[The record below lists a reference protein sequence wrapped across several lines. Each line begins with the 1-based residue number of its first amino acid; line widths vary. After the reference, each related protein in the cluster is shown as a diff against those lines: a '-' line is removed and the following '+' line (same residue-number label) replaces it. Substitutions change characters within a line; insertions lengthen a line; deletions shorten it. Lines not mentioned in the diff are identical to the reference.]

1 MGEFG
6 ISGLIKAGELEA
18 LDQCD
23 VKLIKIKNTYVDV
36 AKELAKGIK
45 MEIETPKE
53 LDKLFALYS
62 AQVATAEKTNTE
74 FNVTLD
80 KQKKVLQEVA
90 DNLQKQASA
99 SDLSAKDMK
108 QLADVNAKNAAALEK
123 VAKAELAA
131 TKAQNSG
138 NSTRRSANIS
148 EEERLRIIKD
158 AITLTNREVHSIIE
172 AETANKQLS
181 QAVKLLRDT
190 DADYITI
197 LARLNSTIGKN
208 TDYVKTNSDSY
219 TKQKMTVGDYKAQV
233 KAAIAELDNGNR
245 SLKNYTNLAKG
256 YGGVLK
262 SHVAGGFNEVRVS
275 VSSMI
280 KGMIGAQAIIGGIQK
295 LIGLFKSGIQ
305 SIIDFEAANSK
316 LGAILGTTSKNIK
329 DLTTDAQRLGATTK
343 YTASQATALQVEL
356 AKLGFSK
363 TEILQS
369 TEYVLKFAQATGAE
383 LPEAAALAG
392 ASLRMF
398 NADTSETER
407 YVSAMAVA
415 TTKSALSF
423 SYLQTAMPIVGPVA
437 KSFNFTI
444 EDTLALLGKLAD
456 AGFDASMAATATR
469 NIFLNLAD
477 SGGKLATALGAPVKT
492 LPDLVAGLRKLKDQ
506 GIDLNTTLD
515 LTDKRSVAA
524 MANFIEMSDKIVPLR
539 EQITGVSKDLGDMAE
554 EMGNNV
560 QGAIYTLSSAW
571 ESLMLSFSGGTGAA
585 KDFINWVAAKIREI
599 ADLLKDPEQRSEDDV
614 NQLQL
619 AAQKEVQ
626 TKMETQELEF
636 QVRIEQLRKKYRQKY
651 LSEGLKEEEANAK
664 ATEKAQIEAA
674 KEALVE
680 LSLIKGRQ
688 KEIYEEDL
696 KNLDK
701 AKGVYTQ
708 TLKDW
713 EEKWSFL
720 GINFKNALA
729 KMFNFE
735 TDEIKDVNKA
745 FVDFANIK
753 MDVTKAESYNEALD
767 KMIEKMKQIIEP
779 VKVNT
784 NTTKELTEKEKRELE
799 KAAAEKLKI
808 QETYQASVLALM
820 NEGLDKELKK
830 IGLDYSKKI
839 AAVKGYSKE
848 EIATRENLAKE
859 MQNAIQRFS
868 IQYNANREKQDIAN
882 SLEVVQKGSKEELA
896 LKLRQLDLQRE
907 AEIDAAEK
915 TGEDV
920 FAIDQKYSNK
930 KQLILEE
937 NAAYQIQFIAENA
950 AAEQIIRDQTYQA
963 DMLSLKKQLA
973 EKKITQREYA
983 EQEYQLT
990 LDYVRKSN
998 EAAIDALELEFKT
1011 DNLSSDDRA
1020 KIAEELQKLKAE
1032 LAQKEA
1038 EAEIAAIEKVT
1049 KADEKSHKDRMRSL
1063 QDWLQTAQQAI
1074 GSIGDL
1080 IATVYD
1086 GQITKIEDEQ
1096 DANND
1101 AYDQD
1106 IERIEKK
1113 VEYGLLTEE
1122 EAEVKKRAAKEKT
1135 EAKNRE
1141 LEKKKQELARKQ
1153 AIWDKATSIAQAGI
1167 ATALA
1172 ITKSLPNFVL
1182 AAIVGAMGAI
1192 QVATIAAT
1200 PIPSYAE
1207 GTKDGTHPG
1216 GKALVGDAGKREVV
1230 MYKGMVWITPDT
1242 PMLVDLPKGAQV
1254 FPDVDDFGSLDWQN
1268 NSFAP
1273 MFSFL
1278 RNSEKGGAGTTVY
1291 NDYSGLERRMDMTNN
1306 LLVQSIKQRRREAY
1320 KREFDLYILR
1330 NS

>member
-6 ISGLIKAGELEA
+6 ISGLIKDGELEK
-18 LDQCD
+18 LEQCD
-23 VKLIKIKNTYVDV
+23 AKLIKIKNTYVDV
-36 AKELAKGIK
+36 AKELAKGMK

-62 AQVATAEKTNTE
+62 AQVSTAEKANTE

-99 SDLSAKDMK
+99 SDLSTKDMK
-108 QLADVNAKNAAALEK
+108 QLADANAKNAAALEK

-131 TKAQNSG
+131 AKAQNSG
-138 NSTRRSANIS
+138 NTTRRNTNIS
-148 EEERLRIIKD
+148 EEERNRIIKD
-158 AITLTNREVHSIIE
+158 AITLTNREVHSIAE
-172 AETANKQLS
+172 AETANKQLR

-197 LARLNSTIGKN
+197 LARLNSTIDTNSNYSKKNSDAQTRQKLTVGAYREEVKLAILEINKGNNALQSFGTIASSTGKMLKN
-208 TDYVKTNSDSY
+208 QFSPELSKIGGNVKTLIS
-219 TKQKMTVGDYKAQV
+219 
-233 KAAIAELDNGNR
+233 
-245 SLKNYTNLAKG
+245 G
-256 YGGVLK
+256 YV
-262 SHVAGGFNEVRVS
+262 
-275 VSSMI
+275 
-280 KGMIGAQAIIGGIQK
+280 GAQAVINGIVASFTK
-295 LIGLFKSGIQ
+295 LRQGVGDVVNFEF
-305 SIIDFEAANSK
+305 SISRLA
-316 LGAILGTTSKNIK
+316 AILGTTSDKIN
-329 DLTTDAQRLGATTK
+329 DLTLDAKRLGAATK
-343 YTASQATALQVEL
+343 YTASEAAELQIEL
-356 AKLGFSK
+356 AKLGFTRK
-363 TEILQS
+363 EILES
-369 TEYVLKFAQATGAE
+369 TEAILRFAQATGAG
-383 LPEAAALAG
+383 LSEAAALSG

-398 NADTSETER
+398 NANTRETER
-407 YVSAMAVA
+407 YVSAMAIA

-423 SYLQTAMPIVGPVA
+423 NYLATALPIVGPVA

-456 AGFDASMAATATR
+456 AGFDASMSATATR
-469 NIFLNLAD
+469 NILLNLAD
-477 SGGKLATALGAPVKT
+477 GSGKLAQALGKPVKT
-492 LPDLVAGLRKLKDQ
+492 LPDLVEGLKTLRDR
-506 GIDLNTTLD
+506 GVDLNTTLE
-515 LTDKRSVAA
+515 LTDKRSVSAFNA
-524 MANFIEMSDKIVPLR
+524 FLTSADKLVPLR
-539 EQITGVSKDLGDMAE
+539 DQITGVDKELAEMADT
-554 EMGNNV
+554 MANNV
-560 QGAIYTLSSAW
+560 KGELANMSSAW
-571 ESLMLSFSGGTGAA
+571 ESFMITLLNNTGAIA
-585 KDFINWVAAKIREI
+585 GFLSEFTGLIRSMREAIATEDELAAERLANAQRNGQQAAKQDKEWVQSKLDSIETVALHYRKGGVEGTE
-599 ADLLKDPEQRSEDDV
+599 AFEKARAEQLKILERSLGQEEAR
-614 NQLQL
+614 LQL
-619 AAQKEVQ
+619 YTKRNQKHWEEYNNRSFLKQGLGLQKSTKEMKKDINESFNLIEEQ
-626 TKMETQELEF
+626 TVFISSIKEKMEQ
-636 QVRIEQLRKKYRQKY
+636 
-651 LSEGLKEEEANAK
+651 
-664 ATEKAQIEAA
+664 
-674 KEALVE
+674 
-680 LSLIKGRQ
+680 IKGLTNDYQ
-688 KEIYEEDL
+688 
-696 KNLDK
+696 
-701 AKGVYTQ
+701 
-708 TLKDW
+708 
-713 EEKWSFL
+713 
-720 GINFKNALA
+720 
-729 KMFNFE
+729 
-735 TDEIKDVNKA
+735 
-745 FVDFANIK
+745 VDNNSNSS
-753 MDVTKAESYNEALD
+753 TKQLSD
-767 KMIEKMKQIIEP
+767 
-779 VKVNT
+779 
-784 NTTKELTEKEKRELE
+784 KEKQELE

-808 QETYQASVLALM
+808 QETYQDSVLALM

-920 FAIDQKYSNK
+920 FRIDEKYTQK
-930 KQLILEE
+930 KQQIFEE
-937 NAAYQIQFIAENA
+937 NAAYQIKLIAENA
-950 AAEQIIRDQTYQA
+950 AAEQILRDQQYQT
-963 DMLSLKKQLA
+963 DMLALKKQLA
-973 EKKITQREYA
+973 EKRITQKEFA
-983 EQEYQLT
+983 EQEYLLT
-990 LDYVRKSN
+990 LDYVRKTN
-998 EAAIDALELEFKT
+998 EAAIDALELELKT

-1074 GSIGDL
+1074 GNIGDL

-1096 DANND
+1096 DAND
-1101 AYDQD
+1101 EAYDRD
-1106 IERIEKK
+1106 IDRIEKQ
-1113 VEYGLLTEE
+1113 VEYGVLSEE
-1122 EAEVKKRAAKEKT
+1122 EAEIRKRAAKEKT
-1135 EAKNRE
+1135 EAKNQE
-1141 LEKKKQELARKQ
+1141 LEKKKQDLARKQ

-1230 MYKGMVWITPDT
+1230 MYKGMAWVTPDT

-1268 NSFAP
+1268 NGFAP

-1278 RNSEKGGAGTTVY
+1278 RNSEKGGAATAVY
-1291 NDYSGLERRMDMTNN
+1291 NDYSGLERRVDMTNN

-1320 KREFDLYILR
+1320 NREFDLYILR

>member
-108 QLADVNAKNAAALEK
+108 QLADANAKNAAALEK

-138 NSTRRSANIS
+138 NSTRRNANIS

-172 AETANKQLS
+172 AETANKQLR

-197 LARLNSTIGKN
+197 LARLNSTI
-208 TDYVKTNSDSY
+208 DTNSNYSKKNSDAQ
-219 TKQKMTVGDYKAQV
+219 TRQKLTVGAYREEVKLAILEINKGNNTLRNFGTIAGNTGKILNTQLAPGFAQIGVGMKTLISGCVGAKAVISGIV
-233 KAAIAELDNGNR
+233 KLFTLLREGAGDIVKFEFAN
-245 SLKNYTNLAKG
+245 SNLA
-256 YGGVLK
+256 
-262 SHVAGGFNEVRVS
+262 
-275 VSSMI
+275 
-280 KGMIGAQAIIGGIQK
+280 
-295 LIGLFKSGIQ
+295 
-305 SIIDFEAANSK
+305 
-316 LGAILGTTSKNIK
+316 AILGTTSDKIK
-329 DLTTDAQRLGATTK
+329 DLTADAQRLGATTK
-343 YTASQATALQVEL
+343 YTASQATELQIEL
-356 AKLGFSK
+356 AKLGFTK
-363 TEILQS
+363 KEILDS
-369 TEYVLKFAQATGAE
+369 TSAILRFAQATGAE
-383 LPEAAALAG
+383 LSEAAALSG
-392 ASLRMF
+392 AALRMF
-398 NADTSETER
+398 NADTKDTEQ
-407 YVSAMAVA
+407 YVSAMAIA
-415 TTKSALSF
+415 TSKSALSF
-423 SYLQTAMPIVGPVA
+423 SYLATALPIVGPVA
-437 KSFNFTI
+437 KAFNCTI

-456 AGFDASMAATATR
+456 AGFDASSSATATR
-469 NIFLNLAD
+469 NILLNLAD
-477 SGGKLATALGAPVKT
+477 GSGKLAKALGKPVKT
-492 LPDLVAGLRKLKDQ
+492 LPELVNGLQSLKDK
-506 GIDLNTTLD
+506 GVDLNTTLE

-524 MANFIEMSDKIVPLR
+524 FNAFLTAADKIVPLR
-539 EQITGVSKDLGDMAE
+539 NQITGVESELADMANT
-554 EMGNNV
+554 MGDNV
-560 QGAIYTLSSAW
+560 QGAIANLSSAW
-571 ESLMLSFSGGTGAA
+571 EAFMLSFSNTTGPA
-585 KDFINWVAAKIREI
+585 KEFLNWMADKIRSI
-599 ADLLKDPEQRSEDDV
+599 ANDLKTPEEKIGQI
-614 NQLQL
+614 
-619 AAQKEVQ
+619 
-626 TKMETQELEF
+626 ETDFREMA
-636 QVRIEQLRKKYRQKY
+636 KKR
-651 LSEGLKEEEANAK
+651 ANAK
-664 ATEKAQIEAA
+664 ILDEEKEFNAEYKRLRDAGDTDEEARTKALIQLSNKRIEITASERAEVEKLKKGAQYSTFEFENMSKFKNAA
-674 KEALVE
+674 ALMF
-680 LSLIKGRQ
+680 
-688 KEIYEEDL
+688 
-696 KNLDK
+696 
-701 AKGVYTQ
+701 GVYTKEAEKADKAQ
-708 TLKDW
+708 LNFSKSFFSLVESEEYNAGIDKIIDKYSKVTVDDDANNTKTL
-713 EEKWSFL
+713 
-720 GINFKNALA
+720 
-729 KMFNFE
+729 
-735 TDEIKDVNKA
+735 TD
-745 FVDFANIK
+745 
-753 MDVTKAESYNEALD
+753 
-767 KMIEKMKQIIEP
+767 
-779 VKVNT
+779 
-784 NTTKELTEKEKRELE
+784 KEKRELE

-896 LKLRQLDLQRE
+896 LKFRQLDLQRE

-998 EAAIDALELEFKT
+998 EAAIDALELELKT

-1207 GTKDGTHPG
+1207 GTKDGAHPG

-1230 MYKGMVWITPDT
+1230 MYKGMAWITPDT

>member
-6 ISGLIKAGELEA
+6 ISGLIKEGELEK
-18 LDQCD
+18 LEQCD
-23 VKLIKIKNTYVDV
+23 AKLIKIKNTYVDV
-36 AKELAKGIK
+36 AKELAKGMK

-138 NSTRRSANIS
+138 NSTRRNANIS

-172 AETANKQLS
+172 AETANKQLR

-197 LARLNSTIGKN
+197 LARLNSTI
-208 TDYVKTNSDSY
+208 DTNSNYSKKNSDAQ
-219 TKQKMTVGDYKAQV
+219 TRQKLTVGAYREEVKLAILEIEKGNNRLQNFGTIASNAGKALSSQLSPGLNKV
-233 KAAIAELDNGNR
+233 HDGM
-245 SLKNYTNLAKG
+245 KNI
-256 YGGVLK
+256 
-262 SHVAGGFNEVRVS
+262 VAGYVG
-275 VSSMI
+275 
-280 KGMIGAQAIIGGIQK
+280 GQAVINGIVALFTK
-295 LIGLFKSGIQ
+295 LREGVG
-305 SIIDFEAANSK
+305 SIVEFEFANSR
-316 LGAILGTTSKNIK
+316 LAAILGTTSDNIK
-329 DLTTDAQRLGATTK
+329 ELTADAKRLGAMTK
-343 YTASQATALQVEL
+343 YTASEATELQIEL
-356 AKLGFSK
+356 AKLGFTRK
-363 TEILQS
+363 EVLQATES
-369 TEYVLKFAQATGAE
+369 VLRFAQATGAE
-383 LPEAAALAG
+383 LGEAAALSG
-392 ASLRMF
+392 AALRMF
-398 NADTSETER
+398 DADTRETER

-423 SYLQTAMPIVGPVA
+423 NYLATALPIVGPVA
-437 KSFNFTI
+437 KSFDFTI

-456 AGFDASMAATATR
+456 AGFDASMSATATR
-469 NIFLNLAD
+469 NILLNLAD
-477 SGGKLATALGAPVKT
+477 GSGKLALELGKPVKT
-492 LPDLVAGLRKLKDQ
+492 LPDLVDGLKTLRDR
-506 GIDLNTTLD
+506 GVDLNTTLE
-515 LTDKRSVAA
+515 LTDKRSVSAFNA
-524 MANFIEMSDKIVPLR
+524 FLTSADKLVPLR
-539 EQITGVSKDLGDMAE
+539 EQITGVDEELAGMAHTME
-554 EMGNNV
+554 DNV
-560 QGAIYTLSSAW
+560 KGSIASLSSAW
-571 ESLMLSFSGGTGAA
+571 EALMLTFSNSKGTMKGVL
-585 KDFINWVAAKIREI
+585 DFLARGVRNIADDFKSLEDKETEAMQEALRGQREI
-599 ADLLKDPEQRSEDDV
+599 ASEFKIEERYI
-614 NQLQL
+614 NEI
-619 AAQKEVQ
+619 KEAWQ
-626 TKMETQELEF
+626 GYMDGGMDSQEAFKKAVEEKKEYLNSE
-636 QVRIEQLRKKYRQKY
+636 IKKYSEVADKAEFSYRKVTEAMQKSNMFTRAQSGTSMSTY
-651 LSEGLKEEEANAK
+651 NKQRNFQFGLWTEAEKNAEKYRYVLENVDAYESDYVKEH
-664 ATEKAQIEAA
+664 TEK
-674 KEALVE
+674 VE
-680 LSLIKGRQ
+680 
-688 KEIYEEDL
+688 
-696 KNLDK
+696 
-701 AKGVYTQ
+701 
-708 TLKDW
+708 
-713 EEKWSFL
+713 
-720 GINFKNALA
+720 
-729 KMFNFE
+729 
-735 TDEIKDVNKA
+735 
-745 FVDFANIK
+745 
-753 MDVTKAESYNEALD
+753 
-767 KMIEKMKQIIEP
+767 
-779 VKVNT
+779 
-784 NTTKELTEKEKRELE
+784 TTKVLTEKEKRELE
-799 KAAAEKLKI
+799 KAAAEKRKI
-808 QETYQASVLALM
+808 QESYQDSILALM

-830 IGLDYSKKI
+830 IGLEYSKKI
-839 AAVKGYSKE
+839 ATVKGYSKE

-882 SLEVVQKGSKEELA
+882 SLEVVQKGSREELA

-915 TGEDV
+915 TSEDV

-950 AAEQIIRDQTYQA
+950 AAEQIIRDQIYQA

-998 EAAIDALELEFKT
+998 EAAIDALELELKT

-1038 EAEIAAIEKVT
+1038 EAEIVAIEKVT

-1063 QDWLQTAQQAI
+1063 QNWLQTAQQAI
-1074 GSIGDL
+1074 GNIGEL

-1096 DANND
+1096 DAND
-1101 AYDQD
+1101 EAYDRD
-1106 IERIEKK
+1106 IERIEKQ
-1113 VEYGLLTEE
+1113 VEYGVLSEE
-1122 EAEVKKRAAKEKT
+1122 EAEIRKRAAKEKT

-1141 LEKKKQELARKQ
+1141 LEKKKQDLARKQ

-1207 GTKDGTHPG
+1207 GTKDGAHPG

-1230 MYKGMVWITPDT
+1230 MYKGMAWITPDT

>member
-6 ISGLIKAGELEA
+6 ISGLIKEGELEK
-18 LDQCD
+18 LEQCD
-23 VKLIKIKNTYVDV
+23 AKLIKIKNTYVDV
-36 AKELAKGIK
+36 AKELAKGMK

-62 AQVATAEKTNTE
+62 AQVTTAEKTNTE

-108 QLADVNAKNAAALEK
+108 RLADVNAKNAAALEK

-138 NSTRRSANIS
+138 NSTRRNANIS

-172 AETANKQLS
+172 AETANKQLR

-197 LARLNSTIGKN
+197 LARLNSTI
-208 TDYVKTNSDSY
+208 DTNSNYSKKNSDAQ
-219 TKQKMTVGDYKAQV
+219 TRQKLTVGAYREEVKLAILEIEKGNNRLQNFGTIASNAGKALSSQLSPGLNKV
-233 KAAIAELDNGNR
+233 HDGM
-245 SLKNYTNLAKG
+245 KNI
-256 YGGVLK
+256 
-262 SHVAGGFNEVRVS
+262 VAGYVG
-275 VSSMI
+275 
-280 KGMIGAQAIIGGIQK
+280 GQAVINGIVTLFTK
-295 LIGLFKSGIQ
+295 LREGVG
-305 SIIDFEAANSK
+305 SIVEFEFANSR
-316 LGAILGTTSKNIK
+316 LAAILGTTSDNIK
-329 DLTTDAQRLGATTK
+329 ELTADAKRLGAMTK
-343 YTASQATALQVEL
+343 YTASEATELQIEL
-356 AKLGFSK
+356 AKLGFTRK
-363 TEILQS
+363 EVLQATES
-369 TEYVLKFAQATGAE
+369 VLRFAQATGAE
-383 LPEAAALAG
+383 LGEAAALSG
-392 ASLRMF
+392 AALRMF
-398 NADTSETER
+398 DADTRETER

-423 SYLQTAMPIVGPVA
+423 NYLATALPIVGPVA

-456 AGFDASMAATATR
+456 AGFDASMSATATR
-469 NIFLNLAD
+469 NILLNLAD
-477 SGGKLATALGAPVKT
+477 GSGKLALALGKPVKT
-492 LPDLVAGLRKLKDQ
+492 LPDLVDGLKTLRDR
-506 GIDLNTTLD
+506 GVDLNTTLE
-515 LTDKRSVAA
+515 LTDKRSVSAFNA
-524 MANFIEMSDKIVPLR
+524 FLTSADKLVPLR
-539 EQITGVSKDLGDMAE
+539 EQIIGVDEELAGMAHTME
-554 EMGNNV
+554 DNV
-560 QGAIYTLSSAW
+560 KGSIASLSSAW
-571 ESLMLSFSGGTGAA
+571 EALMLTFSNSKGTM
-585 KDFINWVAAKIREI
+585 KSVLDFLARGVRNIADDFKSLEDKETEAMQEALRGQREI
-599 ADLLKDPEQRSEDDV
+599 ASEFKIEERYI
-614 NQLQL
+614 NEI
-619 AAQKEVQ
+619 KEAWQ
-626 TKMETQELEF
+626 GYMDGGMDSQEAFKKAVEEKKEYLNSE
-636 QVRIEQLRKKYRQKY
+636 IKKYSEVADKAEFSYRKVTEAMQKSNMFTRAQSGTSMSTY
-651 LSEGLKEEEANAK
+651 NKQRNFQFGLWTEAEKNAEKYRYVLENVDAYESDYVKEH
-664 ATEKAQIEAA
+664 TEK
-674 KEALVE
+674 VE
-680 LSLIKGRQ
+680 
-688 KEIYEEDL
+688 
-696 KNLDK
+696 
-701 AKGVYTQ
+701 
-708 TLKDW
+708 
-713 EEKWSFL
+713 
-720 GINFKNALA
+720 
-729 KMFNFE
+729 
-735 TDEIKDVNKA
+735 
-745 FVDFANIK
+745 
-753 MDVTKAESYNEALD
+753 
-767 KMIEKMKQIIEP
+767 
-779 VKVNT
+779 
-784 NTTKELTEKEKRELE
+784 TTKVLTEKEKRELE
-799 KAAAEKLKI
+799 KAAAEKRKI
-808 QETYQASVLALM
+808 QESYQDSILALM

-830 IGLDYSKKI
+830 IGLEYSKKI

-920 FAIDQKYSNK
+920 FAIDQKFASK
-930 KQLILEE
+930 KQQILEE
-937 NAAYQIQFIAENA
+937 NAAYQVQLIAENA
-950 AAEQIIRDQTYQA
+950 AAEQIVRDQQYQT
-963 DMLSLKKQLA
+963 DMLALKKQLA
-973 EKKITQREYA
+973 ERQITQKEFAEREYL
-983 EQEYQLT
+983 LT
-990 LDYVRKSN
+990 LDYVQKTN
-998 EAAIDALELEFKT
+998 EAAIDALELELQA
-1011 DNLSSDDRA
+1011 DNLSAEDRK
-1020 KIAEELQKLKAE
+1020 KIAEELQRLKAE
-1032 LAQKEA
+1032 FAQKEA
-1038 EAEIAAIEKVT
+1038 EAEILAIEKVA
-1049 KADEKSHKDRMRSL
+1049 KADDKAHKDRMRSL
-1063 QDWLQTAQQAI
+1063 QNWLQTAQQAI
-1074 GSIGDL
+1074 GNIGEL

-1096 DANND
+1096 DANDD

-1207 GTKDGTHPG
+1207 GTKNSAHPG

-1230 MYKGMVWITPDT
+1230 MYKGMAWITPDT

-1268 NSFAP
+1268 NGFAP

-1278 RNSEKGGAGTTVY
+1278 RSNEKGGAATTVY

>member
-1 MGEFG
+1 M
-6 ISGLIKAGELEA
+6 
-18 LDQCD
+18 
-23 VKLIKIKNTYVDV
+23 
-36 AKELAKGIK
+36 
-45 MEIETPKE
+45 
-53 LDKLFALYS
+53 
-62 AQVATAEKTNTE
+62 
-74 FNVTLD
+74 
-80 KQKKVLQEVA
+80 
-90 DNLQKQASA
+90 
-99 SDLSAKDMK
+99 
-108 QLADVNAKNAAALEK
+108 
-123 VAKAELAA
+123 
-131 TKAQNSG
+131 
-138 NSTRRSANIS
+138 R
-148 EEERLRIIKD
+148 
-158 AITLTNREVHSIIE
+158 
-172 AETANKQLS
+172 
-181 QAVKLLRDT
+181 
-190 DADYITI
+190 
-197 LARLNSTIGKN
+197 
-208 TDYVKTNSDSY
+208 
-219 TKQKMTVGDYKAQV
+219 
-233 KAAIAELDNGNR
+233 
-245 SLKNYTNLAKG
+245 
-256 YGGVLK
+256 
-262 SHVAGGFNEVRVS
+262 
-275 VSSMI
+275 
-280 KGMIGAQAIIGGIQK
+280 
-295 LIGLFKSGIQ
+295 
-305 SIIDFEAANSK
+305 
-316 LGAILGTTSKNIK
+316 
-329 DLTTDAQRLGATTK
+329 
-343 YTASQATALQVEL
+343 
-356 AKLGFSK
+356 
-363 TEILQS
+363 
-369 TEYVLKFAQATGAE
+369 FAQATGAE
-383 LPEAAALAG
+383 LSEAAALSG
-392 ASLRMF
+392 AALRMF
-398 NADTSETER
+398 NADTKDTEQ
-407 YVSAMAVA
+407 YVSAMAIA
-415 TTKSALSF
+415 TSKSALSF
-423 SYLQTAMPIVGPVA
+423 SYLATALPIVGPVA
-437 KSFNFTI
+437 KAFNCTI

-456 AGFDASMAATATR
+456 AGFDASSSATATR
-469 NIFLNLAD
+469 NILLNLAD
-477 SGGKLATALGAPVKT
+477 GSGKLAKALGKPVKT
-492 LPDLVAGLRKLKDQ
+492 LPELVNGLQSLKDK
-506 GIDLNTTLD
+506 GVDLNTTLE

-524 MANFIEMSDKIVPLR
+524 FNAFLTAADKIVPLR
-539 EQITGVSKDLGDMAE
+539 NQITGVESELADMANT
-554 EMGNNV
+554 MGDNV
-560 QGAIYTLSSAW
+560 QGAIANLSSAW
-571 ESLMLSFSGGTGAA
+571 EAFMLSFSNTTGPA
-585 KDFINWVAAKIREI
+585 KEFLNWMADKIRSI
-599 ADLLKDPEQRSEDDV
+599 ANDLKTPEEKIGQI
-614 NQLQL
+614 
-619 AAQKEVQ
+619 
-626 TKMETQELEF
+626 ETDFREMA
-636 QVRIEQLRKKYRQKY
+636 KKR
-651 LSEGLKEEEANAK
+651 ANAK
-664 ATEKAQIEAA
+664 ILDEEKEFNAEYKRLRDAGDTDEEARTKALIQLSNKRIEITASERAEVEKLKKGAQYSTFEFENMSKFKNAA
-674 KEALVE
+674 ALMF
-680 LSLIKGRQ
+680 
-688 KEIYEEDL
+688 
-696 KNLDK
+696 
-701 AKGVYTQ
+701 GVYTKEAEKADKAQ
-708 TLKDW
+708 LNFSKSFFSLVESEEYNAGIDKIIDKYSKVTVDDDANNTKTL
-713 EEKWSFL
+713 
-720 GINFKNALA
+720 
-729 KMFNFE
+729 
-735 TDEIKDVNKA
+735 TD
-745 FVDFANIK
+745 
-753 MDVTKAESYNEALD
+753 
-767 KMIEKMKQIIEP
+767 
-779 VKVNT
+779 
-784 NTTKELTEKEKRELE
+784 KEKRELE

-896 LKLRQLDLQRE
+896 LKFRQLDLQRE

-998 EAAIDALELEFKT
+998 EAAIDALELELKT

-1207 GTKDGTHPG
+1207 GTKDGAHPG

-1230 MYKGMVWITPDT
+1230 MYKGMAWITPDT

>member
-108 QLADVNAKNAAALEK
+108 QLADANAKNAAALEK

-138 NSTRRSANIS
+138 NSTRRNANIS

-172 AETANKQLS
+172 AETANKQLR

-197 LARLNSTIGKN
+197 LARLNSTI
-208 TDYVKTNSDSY
+208 DTNSNYSKKNSDAQ
-219 TKQKMTVGDYKAQV
+219 TRQKLTVGAYREEVKLAILEINKGNNTLRNFGTIAGNTGKILNTQLAPGFAQIGV
-233 KAAIAELDNGNR
+233 GMKTLI
-245 SLKNYTNLAKG
+245 SG
-256 YGGVLK
+256 YV
-262 SHVAGGFNEVRVS
+262 
-275 VSSMI
+275 
-280 KGMIGAQAIIGGIQK
+280 GAQAVI
-295 LIGLFKSGIQ
+295 SGIVKLFTLLREGAGD
-305 SIIDFEAANSK
+305 IVKFEFANSN
-316 LGAILGTTSKNIK
+316 LAAILGTTSDKIK
-329 DLTTDAQRLGATTK
+329 DLTADAQRLGATTK
-343 YTASQATALQVEL
+343 YTASQATELQIEL
-356 AKLGFSK
+356 AKLGFTK
-363 TEILQS
+363 KEILDS
-369 TEYVLKFAQATGAE
+369 TSAILRFAQATGAE
-383 LPEAAALAG
+383 LSEAAALSG
-392 ASLRMF
+392 AALRMF
-398 NADTSETER
+398 NADTKDTEQ
-407 YVSAMAVA
+407 YVSAMAIA
-415 TTKSALSF
+415 TSKSALSF
-423 SYLQTAMPIVGPVA
+423 SYLATALPIVGPVA
-437 KSFNFTI
+437 KAFNCTI

-456 AGFDASMAATATR
+456 AGFDASSSATATR
-469 NIFLNLAD
+469 NILLNLAD
-477 SGGKLATALGAPVKT
+477 GSGKLAKALGKPVKT
-492 LPDLVAGLRKLKDQ
+492 LPELVNGLQSLKDK
-506 GIDLNTTLD
+506 GVDLNTTLE

-524 MANFIEMSDKIVPLR
+524 FNAFLTAADKIVPLR
-539 EQITGVSKDLGDMAE
+539 NQITGVESELADMANT
-554 EMGNNV
+554 MGDNV
-560 QGAIYTLSSAW
+560 QGAIANLSSAW
-571 ESLMLSFSGGTGAA
+571 EAFMLSFSNTTGPA
-585 KDFINWVAAKIREI
+585 KEFLNWMADKIRSI
-599 ADLLKDPEQRSEDDV
+599 ANDLKTPEEKIGQI
-614 NQLQL
+614 
-619 AAQKEVQ
+619 
-626 TKMETQELEF
+626 ETDFREMA
-636 QVRIEQLRKKYRQKY
+636 KKR
-651 LSEGLKEEEANAK
+651 ANAK
-664 ATEKAQIEAA
+664 ILDEEKEFNAEYKRLRDAGDTDEEARTKALIQLSNKRIEITASERAEVEKLKKGAQYSTFEFENMSKFKNAA
-674 KEALVE
+674 ALMF
-680 LSLIKGRQ
+680 
-688 KEIYEEDL
+688 
-696 KNLDK
+696 
-701 AKGVYTQ
+701 GVYTKEAEKADKAQ
-708 TLKDW
+708 LNFSKSFFSLVESEEYNAGIDKIIDKYSKVTVDDDANNTKTL
-713 EEKWSFL
+713 
-720 GINFKNALA
+720 
-729 KMFNFE
+729 
-735 TDEIKDVNKA
+735 TD
-745 FVDFANIK
+745 
-753 MDVTKAESYNEALD
+753 
-767 KMIEKMKQIIEP
+767 
-779 VKVNT
+779 
-784 NTTKELTEKEKRELE
+784 KEKRELE

-896 LKLRQLDLQRE
+896 LKFRQLDLQRE

-973 EKKITQREYA
+973 EKKNTQREYA

-998 EAAIDALELEFKT
+998 EAAIDALELELKT

-1207 GTKDGTHPG
+1207 GTKDGAHPG

-1230 MYKGMVWITPDT
+1230 MYKGMAWITPDT

>member
-108 QLADVNAKNAAALEK
+108 QLADANAKNAAALEK

-138 NSTRRSANIS
+138 NSTRRNANIS

-172 AETANKQLS
+172 AETANKQLR

-197 LARLNSTIGKN
+197 LARLNSTI
-208 TDYVKTNSDSY
+208 DTNSNYSKKNSDAQ
-219 TKQKMTVGDYKAQV
+219 TRQKLTVGAYREEVKLAILEINKGNNTLRNFGTIAGNTGKILNTQLAPGFAQIGV
-233 KAAIAELDNGNR
+233 GMKTLI
-245 SLKNYTNLAKG
+245 SG
-256 YGGVLK
+256 YV
-262 SHVAGGFNEVRVS
+262 
-275 VSSMI
+275 
-280 KGMIGAQAIIGGIQK
+280 GAQAVI
-295 LIGLFKSGIQ
+295 SGIVKLFTLLREGAGD
-305 SIIDFEAANSK
+305 IVKFEFANSN
-316 LGAILGTTSKNIK
+316 LAAILGTTSDKIK
-329 DLTTDAQRLGATTK
+329 DLTADAQRLGATTK
-343 YTASQATALQVEL
+343 YTASQATELQIEL
-356 AKLGFSK
+356 AKLGFTK
-363 TEILQS
+363 KEILDS
-369 TEYVLKFAQATGAE
+369 TSAILRFAQATGAE
-383 LPEAAALAG
+383 LSEAAALSG
-392 ASLRMF
+392 AALRMF
-398 NADTSETER
+398 NADTKDTEQ
-407 YVSAMAVA
+407 YVSAMAIA
-415 TTKSALSF
+415 TSKSALSF
-423 SYLQTAMPIVGPVA
+423 SYLATALPIVGPVA
-437 KSFNFTI
+437 KAFNCTI

-456 AGFDASMAATATR
+456 AGFDASSSATATR
-469 NIFLNLAD
+469 NILLNLAD
-477 SGGKLATALGAPVKT
+477 GSGKLAKALGKPVKT
-492 LPDLVAGLRKLKDQ
+492 LPELVNGLQSLKDK
-506 GIDLNTTLD
+506 GVDLNTTLE

-524 MANFIEMSDKIVPLR
+524 FNAFLTAADKIVPLR
-539 EQITGVSKDLGDMAE
+539 NQITGVESELADMANT
-554 EMGNNV
+554 MGDNV
-560 QGAIYTLSSAW
+560 QGAIANLSSAW
-571 ESLMLSFSGGTGAA
+571 EAFMLSFSNTTGPA
-585 KDFINWVAAKIREI
+585 KEFLNWMADKIRSI
-599 ADLLKDPEQRSEDDV
+599 ANDLKTPEEKIGQI
-614 NQLQL
+614 
-619 AAQKEVQ
+619 
-626 TKMETQELEF
+626 ETDFREMA
-636 QVRIEQLRKKYRQKY
+636 KKR
-651 LSEGLKEEEANAK
+651 ANAK
-664 ATEKAQIEAA
+664 ILDEEKEFNAEYKRLRDAGDTDEEARTKALIQLSNKRIEITASERAEVEKLKKGAQYSTFEFENMSKFKNAA
-674 KEALVE
+674 ALMF
-680 LSLIKGRQ
+680 
-688 KEIYEEDL
+688 
-696 KNLDK
+696 
-701 AKGVYTQ
+701 GVYTKEAEKADKAQ
-708 TLKDW
+708 LNFSKSFFSLVESEEYNAGIDKIIDKYSKVTVDDDANNTKTL
-713 EEKWSFL
+713 
-720 GINFKNALA
+720 
-729 KMFNFE
+729 
-735 TDEIKDVNKA
+735 TD
-745 FVDFANIK
+745 
-753 MDVTKAESYNEALD
+753 
-767 KMIEKMKQIIEP
+767 
-779 VKVNT
+779 
-784 NTTKELTEKEKRELE
+784 KEKRELE

-896 LKLRQLDLQRE
+896 LKFRQLDLQRE

-998 EAAIDALELEFKT
+998 EAAIDALELELKT

-1153 AIWDKATSIAQAGI
+1153 AIWDKATSSIAQAGI

-1207 GTKDGTHPG
+1207 GTKDGAHPG

-1230 MYKGMVWITPDT
+1230 MYKGMAWITPDT

>member
-6 ISGLIKAGELEA
+6 ISGLIKEGELEK
-18 LDQCD
+18 LEQCD
-23 VKLIKIKNTYVDV
+23 AKLIKIKNTYVDV
-36 AKELAKGIK
+36 AKELAKGMK

-90 DNLQKQASA
+90 DNLQKQASV

-138 NSTRRSANIS
+138 NSTRRNANIS

-172 AETANKQLS
+172 AETANKQLR

-197 LARLNSTIGKN
+197 LARLNSTI
-208 TDYVKTNSDSY
+208 DTNSNYSKKNSDAQ
-219 TKQKMTVGDYKAQV
+219 TRQKLTVGAYREEVKLAILEIEKGNNRLQNFGTIASNAGKALSSQLSPGLNKV
-233 KAAIAELDNGNR
+233 HDGM
-245 SLKNYTNLAKG
+245 KNI
-256 YGGVLK
+256 
-262 SHVAGGFNEVRVS
+262 VAGYVG
-275 VSSMI
+275 
-280 KGMIGAQAIIGGIQK
+280 GQAVINGIVALFTK
-295 LIGLFKSGIQ
+295 LREGVG
-305 SIIDFEAANSK
+305 SIVEFEFANSR
-316 LGAILGTTSKNIK
+316 LAAILGTTSDNIK
-329 DLTTDAQRLGATTK
+329 ELTADAKRLGAMTK
-343 YTASQATALQVEL
+343 YTASEATELQIEL
-356 AKLGFSK
+356 AKLGFTRK
-363 TEILQS
+363 EVLQATES
-369 TEYVLKFAQATGAE
+369 VLRFAQATGAE
-383 LPEAAALAG
+383 LGEAAALSG
-392 ASLRMF
+392 AALRMF
-398 NADTSETER
+398 DADTRETER

-423 SYLQTAMPIVGPVA
+423 NYLATALPIVGPVA

-456 AGFDASMAATATR
+456 AGFDASMSATATR
-469 NIFLNLAD
+469 NILLNLAD
-477 SGGKLATALGAPVKT
+477 GSGKLALALGKPVKT
-492 LPDLVAGLRKLKDQ
+492 LPDLVDGLKTLRDR
-506 GIDLNTTLD
+506 GVDLNTTLE
-515 LTDKRSVAA
+515 LTDKRSVSAFNA
-524 MANFIEMSDKIVPLR
+524 FLTSADKLVPLR
-539 EQITGVSKDLGDMAE
+539 EQITGVDEELAGMAHTME
-554 EMGNNV
+554 DNV
-560 QGAIYTLSSAW
+560 KGSIASLSSAW
-571 ESLMLSFSGGTGAA
+571 EALMLTFSNSKGTM
-585 KDFINWVAAKIREI
+585 KSVLDFLARGVRNIADDFKSLEDKETEAMQEALRGQREI
-599 ADLLKDPEQRSEDDV
+599 ASEFKIEERYI
-614 NQLQL
+614 NEI
-619 AAQKEVQ
+619 KEAWQ
-626 TKMETQELEF
+626 GYMDGGMDSQEAFKKAVEEKKEYLNSE
-636 QVRIEQLRKKYRQKY
+636 IKKYSEVADKAEFSYRKVTEAMQKSNMFTRAQSGTSMSTY
-651 LSEGLKEEEANAK
+651 NKQRNFQFGLWTEAEKNAEKYRYVLENVDAYESDYVKEH
-664 ATEKAQIEAA
+664 TEK
-674 KEALVE
+674 VE
-680 LSLIKGRQ
+680 
-688 KEIYEEDL
+688 
-696 KNLDK
+696 
-701 AKGVYTQ
+701 
-708 TLKDW
+708 
-713 EEKWSFL
+713 
-720 GINFKNALA
+720 
-729 KMFNFE
+729 
-735 TDEIKDVNKA
+735 
-745 FVDFANIK
+745 
-753 MDVTKAESYNEALD
+753 
-767 KMIEKMKQIIEP
+767 
-779 VKVNT
+779 
-784 NTTKELTEKEKRELE
+784 TTKVLTEKEKRELE
-799 KAAAEKLKI
+799 KAAAEKRKI
-808 QETYQASVLALM
+808 QESYQDSILALM

-830 IGLDYSKKI
+830 IGLEYSKKI

-859 MQNAIQRFS
+859 MQDAIQRFS

-920 FAIDQKYSNK
+920 FAIDQKFASK
-930 KQLILEE
+930 KQQILEE
-937 NAAYQIQFIAENA
+937 NAAYQVQLIAENA
-950 AAEQIIRDQTYQA
+950 AAEQIVRDQQYQT
-963 DMLSLKKQLA
+963 DMLALKKQLA
-973 EKKITQREYA
+973 ERQITQKEYA

-990 LDYVRKSN
+990 LDYIRKTN
-998 EAAIDALELEFKT
+998 EAAIDALESELQV
-1011 DNLSSDDRA
+1011 DNMNADDKA
-1020 KIAEELQKLKAE
+1020 KIAEELQRLKAE
-1032 LAQKEA
+1032 FAQKEA
-1038 EAEIAAIEKVT
+1038 EAEISAIEKVA
-1049 KADEKSHKDRMRSL
+1049 KADDKAHKDRMRSL
-1063 QDWLQTAQQAI
+1063 QNWLQTAQQAI
-1074 GSIGDL
+1074 GNIGEL

-1096 DANND
+1096 DAND
-1101 AYDQD
+1101 EAYDRD
-1106 IERIEKK
+1106 IERIEKQ
-1113 VEYGLLTEE
+1113 VEYGVLSEE
-1122 EAEVKKRAAKEKT
+1122 EAEIRKRAAKEKT

-1141 LEKKKQELARKQ
+1141 LEKKKQDLARKQ

-1207 GTKDGTHPG
+1207 GTKDGAHPG

-1230 MYKGMVWITPDT
+1230 MYKGMAWITPDT

>member
-1 MGEFG
+1 MRNFG
-6 ISGLIKAGELEA
+6 TIAGNTGKILNTQLAPGFAQIGVGMKTLISG
-18 LDQCD
+18 
-23 VKLIKIKNTYVDV
+23 YV
-36 AKELAKGIK
+36 
-45 MEIETPKE
+45 
-53 LDKLFALYS
+53 
-62 AQVATAEKTNTE
+62 
-74 FNVTLD
+74 
-80 KQKKVLQEVA
+80 
-90 DNLQKQASA
+90 
-99 SDLSAKDMK
+99 
-108 QLADVNAKNAAALEK
+108 
-123 VAKAELAA
+123 
-131 TKAQNSG
+131 
-138 NSTRRSANIS
+138 
-148 EEERLRIIKD
+148 
-158 AITLTNREVHSIIE
+158 
-172 AETANKQLS
+172 
-181 QAVKLLRDT
+181 
-190 DADYITI
+190 
-197 LARLNSTIGKN
+197 
-208 TDYVKTNSDSY
+208 
-219 TKQKMTVGDYKAQV
+219 
-233 KAAIAELDNGNR
+233 
-245 SLKNYTNLAKG
+245 
-256 YGGVLK
+256 
-262 SHVAGGFNEVRVS
+262 
-275 VSSMI
+275 
-280 KGMIGAQAIIGGIQK
+280 GAQAVI
-295 LIGLFKSGIQ
+295 SGIVKLFTLLREGAGD
-305 SIIDFEAANSK
+305 IVKFEFANSN
-316 LGAILGTTSKNIK
+316 LAAILGTTSDKIK
-329 DLTTDAQRLGATTK
+329 DLTADAQRLGATTK
-343 YTASQATALQVEL
+343 YTASQATELQIEL
-356 AKLGFSK
+356 AKLGFTK
-363 TEILQS
+363 KEILDS
-369 TEYVLKFAQATGAE
+369 TSAILRFAQATGAE
-383 LPEAAALAG
+383 LSEAAALSG
-392 ASLRMF
+392 AALRMF
-398 NADTSETER
+398 NADTKDTEQ
-407 YVSAMAVA
+407 YVSAMAIA
-415 TTKSALSF
+415 TSKSALSF
-423 SYLQTAMPIVGPVA
+423 SYLATALPIVGPVA
-437 KSFNFTI
+437 KAFNFTI

-456 AGFDASMAATATR
+456 AGFDASSSATATR
-469 NIFLNLAD
+469 NILLNLAD
-477 SGGKLATALGAPVKT
+477 GSGKLAKALGKPVKT
-492 LPDLVAGLRKLKDQ
+492 LPELVNGLQSLKDK
-506 GIDLNTTLD
+506 GVDLNTTLE

-524 MANFIEMSDKIVPLR
+524 FNAFLTAADKIVPLR
-539 EQITGVSKDLGDMAE
+539 NQITGVESELADMANT
-554 EMGNNV
+554 MGDNV
-560 QGAIYTLSSAW
+560 QGAIANLSSAW
-571 ESLMLSFSGGTGAA
+571 EAFMLSFSNTTGPA
-585 KDFINWVAAKIREI
+585 KEFLNWMADKIRSI
-599 ADLLKDPEQRSEDDV
+599 ANDLKTPEEKIGQI
-614 NQLQL
+614 
-619 AAQKEVQ
+619 
-626 TKMETQELEF
+626 ETDFREMA
-636 QVRIEQLRKKYRQKY
+636 KKR
-651 LSEGLKEEEANAK
+651 ANAK
-664 ATEKAQIEAA
+664 ILDEEKEFNAEYKRLRDAGDTDEEARTKALIQLSNKRIEITASERAEVEKLKKGAQYSTFEFENMSKFKNAA
-674 KEALVE
+674 ALMF
-680 LSLIKGRQ
+680 
-688 KEIYEEDL
+688 
-696 KNLDK
+696 
-701 AKGVYTQ
+701 GVYTKEAEKADKAQ
-708 TLKDW
+708 LNFSKSFFSLVESEEYNAGIDKIIDKYSKVTVDDDANNTKTL
-713 EEKWSFL
+713 
-720 GINFKNALA
+720 
-729 KMFNFE
+729 
-735 TDEIKDVNKA
+735 TD
-745 FVDFANIK
+745 
-753 MDVTKAESYNEALD
+753 
-767 KMIEKMKQIIEP
+767 
-779 VKVNT
+779 
-784 NTTKELTEKEKRELE
+784 KEKRELE

-830 IGLDYSKKI
+830 IGIDYSKKI

-998 EAAIDALELEFKT
+998 EAAIDALELELKT

-1207 GTKDGTHPG
+1207 GTKDGAHPG

-1230 MYKGMVWITPDT
+1230 MYKGMAWITPDT

>member
-108 QLADVNAKNAAALEK
+108 QLADANAKNAAALEK

-138 NSTRRSANIS
+138 NSTRRNANIS

-172 AETANKQLS
+172 AETANKQLR

-197 LARLNSTIGKN
+197 LARLNSTI
-208 TDYVKTNSDSY
+208 DTNSNYSKKNSDAQ
-219 TKQKMTVGDYKAQV
+219 TRKKLTVGAYREEVKLAILEINKGNNTLRNFGTIAGNTGKILNTQLAPGFAQIGV
-233 KAAIAELDNGNR
+233 GMKTLI
-245 SLKNYTNLAKG
+245 SG
-256 YGGVLK
+256 YV
-262 SHVAGGFNEVRVS
+262 
-275 VSSMI
+275 
-280 KGMIGAQAIIGGIQK
+280 GAQAVI
-295 LIGLFKSGIQ
+295 SGIVKLFTLLREGAGD
-305 SIIDFEAANSK
+305 IVKFEFANSN
-316 LGAILGTTSKNIK
+316 LAAILGTTSDKIK
-329 DLTTDAQRLGATTK
+329 DLTADAQRLGATTK
-343 YTASQATALQVEL
+343 YTASQATELQIEL
-356 AKLGFSK
+356 AKLGFTK
-363 TEILQS
+363 KEILDS
-369 TEYVLKFAQATGAE
+369 TSAILRFAQATGAE
-383 LPEAAALAG
+383 LSEAAALSG
-392 ASLRMF
+392 AALRMF
-398 NADTSETER
+398 NADTKDTEQ
-407 YVSAMAVA
+407 YVSAMAIA
-415 TTKSALSF
+415 TSKSALSF
-423 SYLQTAMPIVGPVA
+423 SYLATALPIVGPVA
-437 KSFNFTI
+437 KAFNCTI

-456 AGFDASMAATATR
+456 AGFDASSSATATR
-469 NIFLNLAD
+469 NILLNLAD
-477 SGGKLATALGAPVKT
+477 GSGKLAKALGKPVKT
-492 LPDLVAGLRKLKDQ
+492 LPELVNGLQSLKDK
-506 GIDLNTTLD
+506 GVDLNTTLE

-524 MANFIEMSDKIVPLR
+524 FNAFLTAADKIVPLR
-539 EQITGVSKDLGDMAE
+539 NQITGVESELADMANT
-554 EMGNNV
+554 MGDNV
-560 QGAIYTLSSAW
+560 QGAIANLSSAW
-571 ESLMLSFSGGTGAA
+571 EAFMLSFSNTTGPA
-585 KDFINWVAAKIREI
+585 KEFLNWMADKIRSI
-599 ADLLKDPEQRSEDDV
+599 ANDLKTPEEKIGQI
-614 NQLQL
+614 
-619 AAQKEVQ
+619 
-626 TKMETQELEF
+626 ETDFREMA
-636 QVRIEQLRKKYRQKY
+636 KKR
-651 LSEGLKEEEANAK
+651 ANAK
-664 ATEKAQIEAA
+664 ILDEEKEFNAEYKRLRDAGDTDEEARTKALIQLSNKRIEITASERAEVEKLKKGAQYSTFEFENMSKFKNAA
-674 KEALVE
+674 ALMF
-680 LSLIKGRQ
+680 
-688 KEIYEEDL
+688 
-696 KNLDK
+696 
-701 AKGVYTQ
+701 GVYTKEAEKADKAQ
-708 TLKDW
+708 LNFSKSFFSLVESEEYNAGIDKIIDKYSKVTVDDDANNTKTL
-713 EEKWSFL
+713 
-720 GINFKNALA
+720 
-729 KMFNFE
+729 
-735 TDEIKDVNKA
+735 TD
-745 FVDFANIK
+745 
-753 MDVTKAESYNEALD
+753 
-767 KMIEKMKQIIEP
+767 
-779 VKVNT
+779 
-784 NTTKELTEKEKRELE
+784 KEKRELE

-896 LKLRQLDLQRE
+896 LKFRQLDLQRE

-998 EAAIDALELEFKT
+998 EAAIDALELELKT

-1207 GTKDGTHPG
+1207 GTKDGAHPG

-1230 MYKGMVWITPDT
+1230 MYKGMAWITPDT

>member
-108 QLADVNAKNAAALEK
+108 QLADANAKNAAALEK

-138 NSTRRSANIS
+138 NSTRRNANIS

-172 AETANKQLS
+172 AETANKQLR

-197 LARLNSTIGKN
+197 LARLNSTI
-208 TDYVKTNSDSY
+208 DTNSNYSKKNSDAQ
-219 TKQKMTVGDYKAQV
+219 TRQKLTVGAYREEVKLAILEINKGNNTLRNFGTIAGNTGKILNTQLAPGFAQIGV
-233 KAAIAELDNGNR
+233 GMKTLI
-245 SLKNYTNLAKG
+245 SG
-256 YGGVLK
+256 YV
-262 SHVAGGFNEVRVS
+262 
-275 VSSMI
+275 
-280 KGMIGAQAIIGGIQK
+280 GAQAVI
-295 LIGLFKSGIQ
+295 SGIVKLFTLLREGAGD
-305 SIIDFEAANSK
+305 IVKFEFANSN
-316 LGAILGTTSKNIK
+316 LAAILGTTSDKIK
-329 DLTTDAQRLGATTK
+329 DLTADAQRLGATTK
-343 YTASQATALQVEL
+343 YTASQATELQIEL
-356 AKLGFSK
+356 AKLGFTK
-363 TEILQS
+363 KEILDS
-369 TEYVLKFAQATGAE
+369 TSAILRFAQATGAE
-383 LPEAAALAG
+383 LSEAAALSG
-392 ASLRMF
+392 AALRMF
-398 NADTSETER
+398 NADTKDTEQ
-407 YVSAMAVA
+407 YVSAMAIA
-415 TTKSALSF
+415 TSKSALSF
-423 SYLQTAMPIVGPVA
+423 SYLATALPIVGPVA
-437 KSFNFTI
+437 KAFNFTI

-456 AGFDASMAATATR
+456 AGFDASSSATATR
-469 NIFLNLAD
+469 NILLNLAD
-477 SGGKLATALGAPVKT
+477 GSGKLAKALGKPVKT
-492 LPDLVAGLRKLKDQ
+492 LPELVNGLQSLKDK
-506 GIDLNTTLD
+506 GVDLNTTLE

-524 MANFIEMSDKIVPLR
+524 FNAFLTAADKIVPLR
-539 EQITGVSKDLGDMAE
+539 NQITGVESELADMANT
-554 EMGNNV
+554 MGDNV
-560 QGAIYTLSSAW
+560 QGAIANLSSAW
-571 ESLMLSFSGGTGAA
+571 EAFMLSFSNTTGPA
-585 KDFINWVAAKIREI
+585 KEFLNWMADKIRSI
-599 ADLLKDPEQRSEDDV
+599 ANDLKTPEEKIGQI
-614 NQLQL
+614 
-619 AAQKEVQ
+619 
-626 TKMETQELEF
+626 ETDFREMA
-636 QVRIEQLRKKYRQKY
+636 KKR
-651 LSEGLKEEEANAK
+651 ANAK
-664 ATEKAQIEAA
+664 ILDEEKEFNAEYKRLRDAGDTDEEARTKALIQLSNKRIEITASERAEVEKLKKGAQYSTFEFENMSKFKNAA
-674 KEALVE
+674 ALMF
-680 LSLIKGRQ
+680 
-688 KEIYEEDL
+688 
-696 KNLDK
+696 
-701 AKGVYTQ
+701 GVYTKEAEKADKAQ
-708 TLKDW
+708 LNFSKSFFSLVESEEYNAGIDKIIDKYSKVTVDDDANNTKTL
-713 EEKWSFL
+713 
-720 GINFKNALA
+720 
-729 KMFNFE
+729 
-735 TDEIKDVNKA
+735 TD
-745 FVDFANIK
+745 
-753 MDVTKAESYNEALD
+753 
-767 KMIEKMKQIIEP
+767 
-779 VKVNT
+779 
-784 NTTKELTEKEKRELE
+784 KEKRELE

-830 IGLDYSKKI
+830 IGIDYSKKI

-998 EAAIDALELEFKT
+998 EAAIDALELELKT

-1207 GTKDGTHPG
+1207 GTKDGAHPG

-1230 MYKGMVWITPDT
+1230 MYKGMAWVTPDT

>member
-1 MGEFG
+1 M
-6 ISGLIKAGELEA
+6 
-18 LDQCD
+18 
-23 VKLIKIKNTYVDV
+23 
-36 AKELAKGIK
+36 
-45 MEIETPKE
+45 
-53 LDKLFALYS
+53 
-62 AQVATAEKTNTE
+62 
-74 FNVTLD
+74 
-80 KQKKVLQEVA
+80 
-90 DNLQKQASA
+90 
-99 SDLSAKDMK
+99 
-108 QLADVNAKNAAALEK
+108 
-123 VAKAELAA
+123 
-131 TKAQNSG
+131 
-138 NSTRRSANIS
+138 
-148 EEERLRIIKD
+148 
-158 AITLTNREVHSIIE
+158 
-172 AETANKQLS
+172 
-181 QAVKLLRDT
+181 
-190 DADYITI
+190 
-197 LARLNSTIGKN
+197 
-208 TDYVKTNSDSY
+208 
-219 TKQKMTVGDYKAQV
+219 
-233 KAAIAELDNGNR
+233 
-245 SLKNYTNLAKG
+245 
-256 YGGVLK
+256 
-262 SHVAGGFNEVRVS
+262 
-275 VSSMI
+275 
-280 KGMIGAQAIIGGIQK
+280 
-295 LIGLFKSGIQ
+295 
-305 SIIDFEAANSK
+305 
-316 LGAILGTTSKNIK
+316 
-329 DLTTDAQRLGATTK
+329 
-343 YTASQATALQVEL
+343 
-356 AKLGFSK
+356 
-363 TEILQS
+363 
-369 TEYVLKFAQATGAE
+369 
-383 LPEAAALAG
+383 
-392 ASLRMF
+392 
-398 NADTSETER
+398 
-407 YVSAMAVA
+407 
-415 TTKSALSF
+415 
-423 SYLQTAMPIVGPVA
+423 
-437 KSFNFTI
+437 
-444 EDTLALLGKLAD
+444 LGKLAD
-456 AGFDASMAATATR
+456 AGFDASSSATATR
-469 NIFLNLAD
+469 NILLNLAD
-477 SGGKLATALGAPVKT
+477 GSGKLAKALGKPVKT
-492 LPDLVAGLRKLKDQ
+492 LPELVNGLQSLKDK
-506 GIDLNTTLD
+506 GVDLNTTLE

-524 MANFIEMSDKIVPLR
+524 FNAFLTAADKIVPLR
-539 EQITGVSKDLGDMAE
+539 NQITGVESELADMANT
-554 EMGNNV
+554 MGDNV
-560 QGAIYTLSSAW
+560 QGAIANLSSAW
-571 ESLMLSFSGGTGAA
+571 EAFMLSFSNTTGPA
-585 KDFINWVAAKIREI
+585 KEFLNWMADKIRSI
-599 ADLLKDPEQRSEDDV
+599 ANDLKTPEEKIGQI
-614 NQLQL
+614 
-619 AAQKEVQ
+619 
-626 TKMETQELEF
+626 ETDFREMA
-636 QVRIEQLRKKYRQKY
+636 KKR
-651 LSEGLKEEEANAK
+651 ANAK
-664 ATEKAQIEAA
+664 ILDEEKEFNAEYKRLRDAGDTDEEARTKALIQLSNKRIEITASERAEVEKLKKGAQYSTFEFENMSKFKNAA
-674 KEALVE
+674 ALMF
-680 LSLIKGRQ
+680 
-688 KEIYEEDL
+688 
-696 KNLDK
+696 
-701 AKGVYTQ
+701 GVYTKEAEKADKAQ
-708 TLKDW
+708 LNFSKSFFSLVESEEYNAGIDKIIDKYSKVTVDDDANNTKTL
-713 EEKWSFL
+713 
-720 GINFKNALA
+720 
-729 KMFNFE
+729 
-735 TDEIKDVNKA
+735 TD
-745 FVDFANIK
+745 
-753 MDVTKAESYNEALD
+753 
-767 KMIEKMKQIIEP
+767 
-779 VKVNT
+779 
-784 NTTKELTEKEKRELE
+784 KEKRELE

-896 LKLRQLDLQRE
+896 LKFRQLDLQRE

-998 EAAIDALELEFKT
+998 EAAIDALELELKT

-1207 GTKDGTHPG
+1207 GTKDGAHPG

-1230 MYKGMVWITPDT
+1230 MYKGMAWITPDT

>member
-172 AETANKQLS
+172 AETANKQLR

-197 LARLNSTIGKN
+197 LARLNSTI
-208 TDYVKTNSDSY
+208 DTNSNYSKKNSDAQ
-219 TKQKMTVGDYKAQV
+219 TRQKLTVGAYREEVKLAILEINKGNNTLRNFGTIAGNTGKILNTQLAPGFAQIGV
-233 KAAIAELDNGNR
+233 GMKTLI
-245 SLKNYTNLAKG
+245 SG
-256 YGGVLK
+256 YV
-262 SHVAGGFNEVRVS
+262 
-275 VSSMI
+275 
-280 KGMIGAQAIIGGIQK
+280 GAQAVI
-295 LIGLFKSGIQ
+295 SGIVKLFTLLREGAGD
-305 SIIDFEAANSK
+305 IVKFEFANSN
-316 LGAILGTTSKNIK
+316 LAAILGTTSDKIK
-329 DLTTDAQRLGATTK
+329 DLTADAQRLGATTK
-343 YTASQATALQVEL
+343 YTASQATELQIEL
-356 AKLGFSK
+356 AKLGFTK
-363 TEILQS
+363 KEILDS
-369 TEYVLKFAQATGAE
+369 TSAILRFAQATGAE
-383 LPEAAALAG
+383 LSEAAALSG
-392 ASLRMF
+392 AALRMF
-398 NADTSETER
+398 NADTKDTEQ
-407 YVSAMAVA
+407 YVSAMAIA
-415 TTKSALSF
+415 TSKSALSF
-423 SYLQTAMPIVGPVA
+423 SYLATALPIVGPVA
-437 KSFNFTI
+437 EAFNFTI

-456 AGFDASMAATATR
+456 AGFDASSSATATR
-469 NIFLNLAD
+469 NILLNLAD
-477 SGGKLATALGAPVKT
+477 GSGKLAKALGKPVKT
-492 LPDLVAGLRKLKDQ
+492 LPELVNGLQSLKDK
-506 GIDLNTTLD
+506 GVDLNTTLE

-524 MANFIEMSDKIVPLR
+524 FNAFLTAADKIVPLR
-539 EQITGVSKDLGDMAE
+539 NQITGVESELADMANT
-554 EMGNNV
+554 MGDNV
-560 QGAIYTLSSAW
+560 QGAIANLSSAW
-571 ESLMLSFSGGTGAA
+571 EAFMLSFSNTTGPA
-585 KDFINWVAAKIREI
+585 KEFLNWMADKIRSI
-599 ADLLKDPEQRSEDDV
+599 ANDLKTPEEKIGQI
-614 NQLQL
+614 
-619 AAQKEVQ
+619 
-626 TKMETQELEF
+626 ETDFREMA
-636 QVRIEQLRKKYRQKY
+636 KKR
-651 LSEGLKEEEANAK
+651 ANAK
-664 ATEKAQIEAA
+664 ILDEEKEFNAEYKRLRDAGDTDEEARTKALIQLSNKRIEITASERAEVEKHKKGAQYSTFEFENMSKIKNAA
-674 KEALVE
+674 ALMF
-680 LSLIKGRQ
+680 
-688 KEIYEEDL
+688 
-696 KNLDK
+696 
-701 AKGVYTQ
+701 GVYTKEAEKADKAQ
-708 TLKDW
+708 LNFSKSFFSLVESEEYNAGIDKIIDKYSKVTVDDDANNTKTL
-713 EEKWSFL
+713 
-720 GINFKNALA
+720 
-729 KMFNFE
+729 
-735 TDEIKDVNKA
+735 TD
-745 FVDFANIK
+745 
-753 MDVTKAESYNEALD
+753 
-767 KMIEKMKQIIEP
+767 
-779 VKVNT
+779 
-784 NTTKELTEKEKRELE
+784 KEKRELE

-998 EAAIDALELEFKT
+998 EAAIDALELELKT

-1207 GTKDGTHPG
+1207 GTKDGAHPG

-1230 MYKGMVWITPDT
+1230 MYKGMAWITPDT

>member
-6 ISGLIKAGELEA
+6 ISGLIKEGELEK
-18 LDQCD
+18 LEQCD
-23 VKLIKIKNTYVDV
+23 AKLIKIKNTYVDV
-36 AKELAKGIK
+36 AKELAKGMK

-138 NSTRRSANIS
+138 NSTRRNANIS

-172 AETANKQLS
+172 AETANKQLR

-197 LARLNSTIGKN
+197 LARLNSTI
-208 TDYVKTNSDSY
+208 DTNSNYSKKNSDAQ
-219 TKQKMTVGDYKAQV
+219 TRQKLTVGAYREEV
-233 KAAIAELDNGNR
+233 KLAILEIEKGNNR
-245 SLKNYTNLAKG
+245 LQNFGTIAGNAGKTLSSQLSPGLNKVHDGMKNI
-256 YGGVLK
+256 
-262 SHVAGGFNEVRVS
+262 VAGYVG
-275 VSSMI
+275 
-280 KGMIGAQAIIGGIQK
+280 GQAVINGIVALFTK
-295 LIGLFKSGIQ
+295 LREGVG
-305 SIIDFEAANSK
+305 SIVEFEFANSR
-316 LGAILGTTSKNIK
+316 LAAILGTTSDNIK
-329 DLTTDAQRLGATTK
+329 ELTADAKRLGAMTK
-343 YTASQATALQVEL
+343 YTASEATELQIEL
-356 AKLGFSK
+356 AKLGFTRK
-363 TEILQS
+363 EVLQATES
-369 TEYVLKFAQATGAE
+369 VLRFAQATGAE
-383 LPEAAALAG
+383 LGEAAALSG
-392 ASLRMF
+392 AALRMF
-398 NADTSETER
+398 DADTRETER

-423 SYLQTAMPIVGPVA
+423 NYLATALPIVGPVA

-456 AGFDASMAATATR
+456 AGFDASMSATATR
-469 NIFLNLAD
+469 NILLNLAD
-477 SGGKLATALGAPVKT
+477 GSGKLALALGKPVKT
-492 LPDLVAGLRKLKDQ
+492 LPDLVDGLKTLRDR
-506 GIDLNTTLD
+506 GVDLNTTLE
-515 LTDKRSVAA
+515 LTDKRSVSAFNA
-524 MANFIEMSDKIVPLR
+524 FLTSADKLVPLR
-539 EQITGVSKDLGDMAE
+539 EQITGVDEELAGMAHTME
-554 EMGNNV
+554 DNV
-560 QGAIYTLSSAW
+560 KGSIASLSSAW
-571 ESLMLSFSGGTGAA
+571 EALMLTFSNSKGTM
-585 KDFINWVAAKIREI
+585 KSVLDFLARGVRNIADDFKSLEDKETEAMQEALRGQREI
-599 ADLLKDPEQRSEDDV
+599 ASEFKIEERYI
-614 NQLQL
+614 NEI
-619 AAQKEVQ
+619 KEAWQ
-626 TKMETQELEF
+626 GYMDGGMDSQEAFKKAVEEKKEYLNSE
-636 QVRIEQLRKKYRQKY
+636 IKKYSEVADKAEFSYRKVTEAMQKSNMFTRAQSGTSMSTY
-651 LSEGLKEEEANAK
+651 NKQRNFQFGLWTEAEKNAEKYRYVLENVDAYESDYVKEH
-664 ATEKAQIEAA
+664 TEK
-674 KEALVE
+674 VE
-680 LSLIKGRQ
+680 
-688 KEIYEEDL
+688 
-696 KNLDK
+696 
-701 AKGVYTQ
+701 
-708 TLKDW
+708 
-713 EEKWSFL
+713 
-720 GINFKNALA
+720 
-729 KMFNFE
+729 
-735 TDEIKDVNKA
+735 
-745 FVDFANIK
+745 
-753 MDVTKAESYNEALD
+753 
-767 KMIEKMKQIIEP
+767 
-779 VKVNT
+779 
-784 NTTKELTEKEKRELE
+784 TTKVLTEKEKRELE
-799 KAAAEKLKI
+799 KAAAEKRKI
-808 QETYQASVLALM
+808 QESYQDSILALM

-830 IGLDYSKKI
+830 IGLEYSKKI

-859 MQNAIQRFS
+859 MQDAIQRFS

-882 SLEVVQKGSKEELA
+882 SLEAVQKGSKEELA

-920 FAIDQKYSNK
+920 FAIDQKFASK
-930 KQLILEE
+930 KQQILEE
-937 NAAYQIQFIAENA
+937 NAAYQVQLIAENA
-950 AAEQIIRDQTYQA
+950 AAEQIVRDQQYQT
-963 DMLSLKKQLA
+963 DMLALKKQLA
-973 EKKITQREYA
+973 ERQITQKEYA

-990 LDYVRKSN
+990 LDYIRKTN
-998 EAAIDALELEFKT
+998 EAAIDALESELQV
-1011 DNLSSDDRA
+1011 DNMNADDKA
-1020 KIAEELQKLKAE
+1020 KIAEELQRLKAE
-1032 LAQKEA
+1032 FAQKEA
-1038 EAEIAAIEKVT
+1038 EAEISAIEKVA
-1049 KADEKSHKDRMRSL
+1049 KADDKAHKDRMHSL
-1063 QDWLQTAQQAI
+1063 QNWLQTAQQAI
-1074 GSIGDL
+1074 GNIGEL

-1096 DANND
+1096 DAND
-1101 AYDQD
+1101 EAYDRD
-1106 IERIEKK
+1106 IERIEKQ
-1113 VEYGLLTEE
+1113 VEYGVLSEE
-1122 EAEVKKRAAKEKT
+1122 EAEIRKRAAKEKT

-1141 LEKKKQELARKQ
+1141 LEKKKQDLARKQ

-1207 GTKDGTHPG
+1207 GTKDGAHPG

-1230 MYKGMVWITPDT
+1230 MYKGMAWITPDT

>member
-108 QLADVNAKNAAALEK
+108 QLADANAKNAAALEK

-138 NSTRRSANIS
+138 NSTRRNANIS

-172 AETANKQLS
+172 AETANKQLR

-197 LARLNSTIGKN
+197 LARLNSTI
-208 TDYVKTNSDSY
+208 DTNSNYSKKNSDAQ
-219 TKQKMTVGDYKAQV
+219 TRQKLTVGAYREEVKLAILEIEKGNNRLQNFGTIASNAGKALSSQLSPGLNKV
-233 KAAIAELDNGNR
+233 HDGM
-245 SLKNYTNLAKG
+245 KNI
-256 YGGVLK
+256 
-262 SHVAGGFNEVRVS
+262 VAGYVG
-275 VSSMI
+275 
-280 KGMIGAQAIIGGIQK
+280 GQAVINGIVALFTK
-295 LIGLFKSGIQ
+295 LREGVG
-305 SIIDFEAANSK
+305 SIVEFEFANSR
-316 LGAILGTTSKNIK
+316 LAAILGTTSDNIK
-329 DLTTDAQRLGATTK
+329 ELTADAKRLGAMTK
-343 YTASQATALQVEL
+343 YTASEATELQIEL
-356 AKLGFSK
+356 AKLGFTRK
-363 TEILQS
+363 EVLQATES
-369 TEYVLKFAQATGAE
+369 VLRFAQATGAE
-383 LPEAAALAG
+383 LGEAAALSG
-392 ASLRMF
+392 AALRMF
-398 NADTSETER
+398 DADTRETER

-423 SYLQTAMPIVGPVA
+423 NYLATALPIVGPVA

-456 AGFDASMAATATR
+456 AGFDASMSATATR
-469 NIFLNLAD
+469 NILLNLAD
-477 SGGKLATALGAPVKT
+477 GSGKLALALGKPVKT
-492 LPDLVAGLRKLKDQ
+492 LPDLVDGLKTLRDR
-506 GIDLNTTLD
+506 GVDLNTTLE
-515 LTDKRSVAA
+515 LTDKRSVSAFNA
-524 MANFIEMSDKIVPLR
+524 FLTSADKLVPLR
-539 EQITGVSKDLGDMAE
+539 EQITGVDEELAGMAHTME
-554 EMGNNV
+554 DNV
-560 QGAIYTLSSAW
+560 KGSIASLSSAW
-571 ESLMLSFSGGTGAA
+571 EALMLTFSNSKGTM
-585 KDFINWVAAKIREI
+585 KSVLDFLARGVRNIADDFKSLEDKETEAMQEALRGQREI
-599 ADLLKDPEQRSEDDV
+599 ASEFKIEERYI
-614 NQLQL
+614 NEI
-619 AAQKEVQ
+619 KEAWQ
-626 TKMETQELEF
+626 GYMDGGMDSQEAFKKAVEEKKEYLNSE
-636 QVRIEQLRKKYRQKY
+636 IKKYSEVADKAEFSYRKVTEAMQKSNMFTRAQSGTSMSTY
-651 LSEGLKEEEANAK
+651 NKQRNFQFGLWTEAEKNAEKYRYVLENVDAYESDYVKEH
-664 ATEKAQIEAA
+664 TEK
-674 KEALVE
+674 VE
-680 LSLIKGRQ
+680 
-688 KEIYEEDL
+688 
-696 KNLDK
+696 
-701 AKGVYTQ
+701 
-708 TLKDW
+708 
-713 EEKWSFL
+713 
-720 GINFKNALA
+720 
-729 KMFNFE
+729 
-735 TDEIKDVNKA
+735 
-745 FVDFANIK
+745 
-753 MDVTKAESYNEALD
+753 
-767 KMIEKMKQIIEP
+767 
-779 VKVNT
+779 
-784 NTTKELTEKEKRELE
+784 TTKVLTEKEKRELE
-799 KAAAEKLKI
+799 KAAAEKRKI
-808 QETYQASVLALM
+808 QESYQDSILALM

-830 IGLDYSKKI
+830 IGLEYSKKI

-859 MQNAIQRFS
+859 MQDAIQRFS

-896 LKLRQLDLQRE
+896 LKLRQLDFQRE

-920 FAIDQKYSNK
+920 FAIDQKFASK
-930 KQLILEE
+930 KQQILEE
-937 NAAYQIQFIAENA
+937 NAAYQVQLIAENA
-950 AAEQIIRDQTYQA
+950 AAEQIVRDQQYQT
-963 DMLSLKKQLA
+963 DMLALKKQLA
-973 EKKITQREYA
+973 ERQITQKEFAEREYL
-983 EQEYQLT
+983 LT
-990 LDYVRKSN
+990 LDYVQKTN
-998 EAAIDALELEFKT
+998 EAAIDALELELQA
-1011 DNLSSDDRA
+1011 DNLSAEDRK
-1020 KIAEELQKLKAE
+1020 KIAEELQRLKAE
-1032 LAQKEA
+1032 FAQKEA
-1038 EAEIAAIEKVT
+1038 EAEISAIEKVA
-1049 KADEKSHKDRMRSL
+1049 KADDKAHKDRMRSL
-1063 QDWLQTAQQAI
+1063 QNWLQTAQQAI
-1074 GSIGDL
+1074 GNIGDL

-1096 DANND
+1096 DAND
-1101 AYDQD
+1101 EAYDRD
-1106 IERIEKK
+1106 IERIEKQ
-1113 VEYGLLTEE
+1113 VEYGVLSEE
-1122 EAEVKKRAAKEKT
+1122 EAEIRKRAAKEKT

-1141 LEKKKQELARKQ
+1141 LEKKKQDLARKQ

-1207 GTKDGTHPG
+1207 GTKTGAHPG

-1230 MYKGMVWITPDT
+1230 MYKGLAWITPDT

-1254 FPDVDDFGSLDWQN
+1254 FPDVNDFGPVDWQKD
-1268 NSFAP
+1268 SFSP

-1278 RNSEKGGAGTTVY
+1278 GNTDKGSGTTVY

-1306 LLVQSIKQRRREAY
+1306 LLMQSMKQRRREAY
-1320 KREFDLYILR
+1320 NREFDLYIL
-1330 NS
+1330 NKL

>member
-108 QLADVNAKNAAALEK
+108 QLADANAKNAAALEK

-138 NSTRRSANIS
+138 NSTRRNANIS

-172 AETANKQLS
+172 AETANKQLR

-197 LARLNSTIGKN
+197 LARLNSTI
-208 TDYVKTNSDSY
+208 DTNSNYSKKNSDAQ
-219 TKQKMTVGDYKAQV
+219 TRQKLTVGAYREEVKLAILEINKGNNTLRNFGTIAGNTGKILNTQLAPGFAQIGV
-233 KAAIAELDNGNR
+233 GMKTLI
-245 SLKNYTNLAKG
+245 SG
-256 YGGVLK
+256 YV
-262 SHVAGGFNEVRVS
+262 
-275 VSSMI
+275 
-280 KGMIGAQAIIGGIQK
+280 GAQAVI
-295 LIGLFKSGIQ
+295 SGIVKLFTLLREGAGD
-305 SIIDFEAANSK
+305 IVKFEFANSN
-316 LGAILGTTSKNIK
+316 LAAILGTTSDKIK
-329 DLTTDAQRLGATTK
+329 DLTADAQRLGATTK
-343 YTASQATALQVEL
+343 YTASQATELQIEL
-356 AKLGFSK
+356 AKLGFTK
-363 TEILQS
+363 KEILDS
-369 TEYVLKFAQATGAE
+369 TSAILRFAQATGAE
-383 LPEAAALAG
+383 LSEAAALSG
-392 ASLRMF
+392 AALRMF
-398 NADTSETER
+398 NADTKDTEQ
-407 YVSAMAVA
+407 YVSAMAIA
-415 TTKSALSF
+415 TSKSALSF
-423 SYLQTAMPIVGPVA
+423 SYLATALPIVGPVA
-437 KSFNFTI
+437 KAFNCTI

-456 AGFDASMAATATR
+456 AGFDASSSATATR
-469 NIFLNLAD
+469 NILLNLAD
-477 SGGKLATALGAPVKT
+477 GSGKLAKALGKPVKT
-492 LPDLVAGLRKLKDQ
+492 LPELVNGLQSLKDK
-506 GIDLNTTLD
+506 GVDLNTTLE

-524 MANFIEMSDKIVPLR
+524 FNAFLTAADKIVPLR
-539 EQITGVSKDLGDMAE
+539 NQITGVESELADMANT
-554 EMGNNV
+554 MGDNV
-560 QGAIYTLSSAW
+560 QGAIANLSSAW
-571 ESLMLSFSGGTGAA
+571 EAFMLSFSNTTGPA
-585 KDFINWVAAKIREI
+585 KEFLNWMADKIRSI
-599 ADLLKDPEQRSEDDV
+599 ANDLKTPEEKIGQI
-614 NQLQL
+614 
-619 AAQKEVQ
+619 
-626 TKMETQELEF
+626 ETDFREMA
-636 QVRIEQLRKKYRQKY
+636 KKR
-651 LSEGLKEEEANAK
+651 ANAK
-664 ATEKAQIEAA
+664 ILDEEKEFNAEYKRLRDAGDTDEEARTKALIQLSNKRIEITASERAEVEKLKKGAQYSTFEFENMSKFKNAA
-674 KEALVE
+674 ALMF
-680 LSLIKGRQ
+680 
-688 KEIYEEDL
+688 
-696 KNLDK
+696 
-701 AKGVYTQ
+701 GVYTKEAEKADKAQ
-708 TLKDW
+708 LNFSKSFFSLVESEEYNAGIDKIIDKYSKVTVDDDANNTKTL
-713 EEKWSFL
+713 
-720 GINFKNALA
+720 
-729 KMFNFE
+729 
-735 TDEIKDVNKA
+735 TD
-745 FVDFANIK
+745 
-753 MDVTKAESYNEALD
+753 
-767 KMIEKMKQIIEP
+767 
-779 VKVNT
+779 
-784 NTTKELTEKEKRELE
+784 KEKRELE

-896 LKLRQLDLQRE
+896 LKFRQLDLQRE

-998 EAAIDALELEFKT
+998 EAAIDALELELKT

-1038 EAEIAAIEKVT
+1038 EAEIVAIEKVT

-1207 GTKDGTHPG
+1207 GTKDGAHPG

-1230 MYKGMVWITPDT
+1230 MYKGMAWITPDT

>member
-108 QLADVNAKNAAALEK
+108 QLADANAKNAAALEK

-138 NSTRRSANIS
+138 NSTRRNANIR

-172 AETANKQLS
+172 AETANKQLR

-197 LARLNSTIGKN
+197 LARLNSTI
-208 TDYVKTNSDSY
+208 DTNSNYSKKNSDAQ
-219 TKQKMTVGDYKAQV
+219 TRQKLTVGAYREEVKLAILEINKGNNTLRNFGTIAGNTGKILNTQLAPGFAQIGV
-233 KAAIAELDNGNR
+233 GMKTLI
-245 SLKNYTNLAKG
+245 SG
-256 YGGVLK
+256 YV
-262 SHVAGGFNEVRVS
+262 
-275 VSSMI
+275 
-280 KGMIGAQAIIGGIQK
+280 GAQAVI
-295 LIGLFKSGIQ
+295 SGIVKLFTLLREGAGD
-305 SIIDFEAANSK
+305 IVKFEFANSN
-316 LGAILGTTSKNIK
+316 LAAILGTTSDKIK
-329 DLTTDAQRLGATTK
+329 DLTADAQRLGATTK
-343 YTASQATALQVEL
+343 YTASQATELQIEL
-356 AKLGFSK
+356 AKLGFTK
-363 TEILQS
+363 KEILDS
-369 TEYVLKFAQATGAE
+369 TSAILRFAQATGAE
-383 LPEAAALAG
+383 LSEAAALSG
-392 ASLRMF
+392 AALRMF
-398 NADTSETER
+398 NADTKDTEQ
-407 YVSAMAVA
+407 YVSAMAIA
-415 TTKSALSF
+415 TSKSALSF
-423 SYLQTAMPIVGPVA
+423 SYLATALPIVGPVA
-437 KSFNFTI
+437 KAFNCTI

-456 AGFDASMAATATR
+456 AGFDASSSATATR
-469 NIFLNLAD
+469 NILLNLAD
-477 SGGKLATALGAPVKT
+477 GSGKLAKALGKPVKT
-492 LPDLVAGLRKLKDQ
+492 LPELVNGLQSLKDK
-506 GIDLNTTLD
+506 GVDLNTTLE

-524 MANFIEMSDKIVPLR
+524 FNAFLTAADKIVPLR
-539 EQITGVSKDLGDMAE
+539 NQITGVESELADMANT
-554 EMGNNV
+554 MGDNV
-560 QGAIYTLSSAW
+560 QGAIANLSSAW
-571 ESLMLSFSGGTGAA
+571 EAFMLSFSNTTGPA
-585 KDFINWVAAKIREI
+585 KEFLNWMADKIRSI
-599 ADLLKDPEQRSEDDV
+599 ANDLKTPEEKIGQI
-614 NQLQL
+614 
-619 AAQKEVQ
+619 
-626 TKMETQELEF
+626 ETDFREMA
-636 QVRIEQLRKKYRQKY
+636 KKR
-651 LSEGLKEEEANAK
+651 ANAK
-664 ATEKAQIEAA
+664 ILDEEKEFNAEYKRLRDAGDTDEEARTKALIQLSNKRIEITASERAEVEKLKKGAQYSTFEFENMSKFKNAA
-674 KEALVE
+674 ALMF
-680 LSLIKGRQ
+680 
-688 KEIYEEDL
+688 
-696 KNLDK
+696 
-701 AKGVYTQ
+701 GVYTKEAEKADKAQ
-708 TLKDW
+708 LNFSKSFFSLVESEEYNAGIDKIIDKYSKVTVDDDANNTKTL
-713 EEKWSFL
+713 
-720 GINFKNALA
+720 
-729 KMFNFE
+729 
-735 TDEIKDVNKA
+735 TD
-745 FVDFANIK
+745 
-753 MDVTKAESYNEALD
+753 
-767 KMIEKMKQIIEP
+767 
-779 VKVNT
+779 
-784 NTTKELTEKEKRELE
+784 KEKRELE

-896 LKLRQLDLQRE
+896 LKFRQLDLQRE

-998 EAAIDALELEFKT
+998 EAAIDALELELKT

-1207 GTKDGTHPG
+1207 GTKDGAHPG

-1230 MYKGMVWITPDT
+1230 MYKGMAWITPDT

>member
-1 MGEFG
+1 
-6 ISGLIKAGELEA
+6 
-18 LDQCD
+18 
-23 VKLIKIKNTYVDV
+23 
-36 AKELAKGIK
+36 
-45 MEIETPKE
+45 
-53 LDKLFALYS
+53 
-62 AQVATAEKTNTE
+62 
-74 FNVTLD
+74 
-80 KQKKVLQEVA
+80 
-90 DNLQKQASA
+90 
-99 SDLSAKDMK
+99 MK

-172 AETANKQLS
+172 AETANKQLR

-197 LARLNSTIGKN
+197 LARLNSTI
-208 TDYVKTNSDSY
+208 DTNSNYSKKNSDAQ
-219 TKQKMTVGDYKAQV
+219 TRQKLTVGAYREEVKLAILEINKGNNTLRNFGTIAGNTGKILNTQLAPGFAQIGV
-233 KAAIAELDNGNR
+233 GMKTLI
-245 SLKNYTNLAKG
+245 SG
-256 YGGVLK
+256 YV
-262 SHVAGGFNEVRVS
+262 
-275 VSSMI
+275 
-280 KGMIGAQAIIGGIQK
+280 GAQAVI
-295 LIGLFKSGIQ
+295 SGIVKLFTLLREGAGD
-305 SIIDFEAANSK
+305 IVKFEFANSN
-316 LGAILGTTSKNIK
+316 LAAILGTTSDKIK
-329 DLTTDAQRLGATTK
+329 DLTADAQRLGATTK
-343 YTASQATALQVEL
+343 YTASQATELQIEL
-356 AKLGFSK
+356 AKLGFTK
-363 TEILQS
+363 KEILDS
-369 TEYVLKFAQATGAE
+369 TSAILRFAQATGAE
-383 LPEAAALAG
+383 LSEAAALSG
-392 ASLRMF
+392 AALRMF
-398 NADTSETER
+398 NADTKDTEQ
-407 YVSAMAVA
+407 YVSAMAIA
-415 TTKSALSF
+415 TSKSALSF
-423 SYLQTAMPIVGPVA
+423 SYLATALPIVGPVA
-437 KSFNFTI
+437 EAFNFTI

-456 AGFDASMAATATR
+456 AGFDASSSATATR
-469 NIFLNLAD
+469 NILLNLAD
-477 SGGKLATALGAPVKT
+477 GSGKLAKALGKPVKT
-492 LPDLVAGLRKLKDQ
+492 LPELVNGLQSLKDK
-506 GIDLNTTLD
+506 GVDLNTTLE

-524 MANFIEMSDKIVPLR
+524 FNAFLTAADKIVPLR
-539 EQITGVSKDLGDMAE
+539 NQITGVESELADMANT
-554 EMGNNV
+554 MGDNV
-560 QGAIYTLSSAW
+560 QGAIANLSSAW
-571 ESLMLSFSGGTGAA
+571 EAFMLSFSNTTGPA
-585 KDFINWVAAKIREI
+585 KEFLNWMADKIRSI
-599 ADLLKDPEQRSEDDV
+599 ANDLKTPEEKIGQI
-614 NQLQL
+614 
-619 AAQKEVQ
+619 
-626 TKMETQELEF
+626 ETDFREMA
-636 QVRIEQLRKKYRQKY
+636 KKR
-651 LSEGLKEEEANAK
+651 ANAK
-664 ATEKAQIEAA
+664 ILDEEKEFNAEYKRLRDAGDTDEEARTKALIQLSNKRIEITASERAEVEKLKKGAQYSTFEFENMSKFKNAA
-674 KEALVE
+674 ALMF
-680 LSLIKGRQ
+680 
-688 KEIYEEDL
+688 
-696 KNLDK
+696 
-701 AKGVYTQ
+701 GVYTKEAEKADKAQ
-708 TLKDW
+708 LNFSKSFFSLVESEEYNAGIDKIIDKYSKVTVDDDANNTKTL
-713 EEKWSFL
+713 
-720 GINFKNALA
+720 
-729 KMFNFE
+729 
-735 TDEIKDVNKA
+735 TD
-745 FVDFANIK
+745 
-753 MDVTKAESYNEALD
+753 
-767 KMIEKMKQIIEP
+767 
-779 VKVNT
+779 
-784 NTTKELTEKEKRELE
+784 KEKRELE

-998 EAAIDALELEFKT
+998 EAAIDALELELKT

-1207 GTKDGTHPG
+1207 GTKDGAHPG

-1230 MYKGMVWITPDT
+1230 MYKGMAWITPDT

>member
-6 ISGLIKAGELEA
+6 ISGLIKEGELEK
-18 LDQCD
+18 LEQCD
-23 VKLIKIKNTYVDV
+23 AKLIKIKNTYVDV
-36 AKELAKGIK
+36 AKELAKGMK

-138 NSTRRSANIS
+138 NSTRRNANIS

-172 AETANKQLS
+172 AETANKQLR

-197 LARLNSTIGKN
+197 LARLNSTI
-208 TDYVKTNSDSY
+208 DTNSNYSKKNSDAQ
-219 TKQKMTVGDYKAQV
+219 TRQKLTVGAYREEVKLAILEIEKGNNRLQNFGTIASNAGKALSSQLSPGLNKV
-233 KAAIAELDNGNR
+233 HDGM
-245 SLKNYTNLAKG
+245 KNI
-256 YGGVLK
+256 
-262 SHVAGGFNEVRVS
+262 VAGYVG
-275 VSSMI
+275 
-280 KGMIGAQAIIGGIQK
+280 GQAVINGIVTLFTK
-295 LIGLFKSGIQ
+295 LREGVG
-305 SIIDFEAANSK
+305 SIVEFEFANSR
-316 LGAILGTTSKNIK
+316 LAAILGTTSDNIK
-329 DLTTDAQRLGATTK
+329 ELTADAKRLGAMTK
-343 YTASQATALQVEL
+343 YTASEATELQIEL
-356 AKLGFSK
+356 AKLGFTRK
-363 TEILQS
+363 EVLQATES
-369 TEYVLKFAQATGAE
+369 VLRFAQATGAE
-383 LPEAAALAG
+383 LGEAAALSG
-392 ASLRMF
+392 AALRMF
-398 NADTSETER
+398 DADTKETER

-423 SYLQTAMPIVGPVA
+423 NYLATALPIVGPVA

-456 AGFDASMAATATR
+456 AGFDASMSATATR
-469 NIFLNLAD
+469 NILLNLAD
-477 SGGKLATALGAPVKT
+477 GSGKLALALGKPVKT
-492 LPDLVAGLRKLKDQ
+492 LPDLVDGLKTLRDR
-506 GIDLNTTLD
+506 GVDLNTTLE
-515 LTDKRSVAA
+515 LTDKRSVSAFNA
-524 MANFIEMSDKIVPLR
+524 FLTSADKLVPLR
-539 EQITGVSKDLGDMAE
+539 EQITGVDEELAGMAHTME
-554 EMGNNV
+554 DNV
-560 QGAIYTLSSAW
+560 KGSIASLSSAW
-571 ESLMLSFSGGTGAA
+571 EALMLTFSNSKGTM
-585 KDFINWVAAKIREI
+585 KSVLDFLARGVRNIADDFKSLEDKETEAMQEALRGQREI
-599 ADLLKDPEQRSEDDV
+599 ASEFKIEERYI
-614 NQLQL
+614 NEI
-619 AAQKEVQ
+619 KEAWQ
-626 TKMETQELEF
+626 GYMDGGMDSQEAFKKAVEEKKEYLNSE
-636 QVRIEQLRKKYRQKY
+636 IKKYSEVADKAEFSYRKVTEAMQKSNMFTRAQSGTSMSTY
-651 LSEGLKEEEANAK
+651 NKQRNFQFGLWTEAEKNAEKYRYVLENVDAYESDYVKEH
-664 ATEKAQIEAA
+664 TEK
-674 KEALVE
+674 VE
-680 LSLIKGRQ
+680 
-688 KEIYEEDL
+688 
-696 KNLDK
+696 
-701 AKGVYTQ
+701 
-708 TLKDW
+708 
-713 EEKWSFL
+713 
-720 GINFKNALA
+720 
-729 KMFNFE
+729 
-735 TDEIKDVNKA
+735 
-745 FVDFANIK
+745 
-753 MDVTKAESYNEALD
+753 
-767 KMIEKMKQIIEP
+767 
-779 VKVNT
+779 
-784 NTTKELTEKEKRELE
+784 TTKVLTEKEKRELE
-799 KAAAEKLKI
+799 KAAAEKRKI
-808 QETYQASVLALM
+808 QESYQDSILALM

-830 IGLDYSKKI
+830 IGLEYSKKI
-839 AAVKGYSKE
+839 AAVKGYNKE

-859 MQNAIQRFS
+859 MQDAIQRFS

-920 FAIDQKYSNK
+920 FAIDQKFASK
-930 KQLILEE
+930 KQQILEE
-937 NAAYQIQFIAENA
+937 NAAYQVQLIAENA
-950 AAEQIIRDQTYQA
+950 AAEQIVRDQQYQT
-963 DMLSLKKQLA
+963 DMLALKKQLA
-973 EKKITQREYA
+973 ERQITQKEFAEREYL
-983 EQEYQLT
+983 LT
-990 LDYVRKSN
+990 LDYVQKTN
-998 EAAIDALELEFKT
+998 EAAIDALELELQA
-1011 DNLSSDDRA
+1011 DNLSAEDRK
-1020 KIAEELQKLKAE
+1020 KIAEELQRLKAE
-1032 LAQKEA
+1032 FAQKEA
-1038 EAEIAAIEKVT
+1038 EAEISAIERVA
-1049 KADEKSHKDRMRSL
+1049 KADDKAHKDRMRSL
-1063 QDWLQTAQQAI
+1063 QNWLQTAQQAI
-1074 GSIGDL
+1074 GNIGDL

-1096 DANND
+1096 DAND
-1101 AYDQD
+1101 EAYDRD
-1106 IERIEKK
+1106 IERIEKQ
-1113 VEYGLLTEE
+1113 VEYGVLSEE
-1122 EAEVKKRAAKEKT
+1122 EAEIRKRAAKEKT

-1141 LEKKKQELARKQ
+1141 LEKKKQDLARKQ

-1207 GTKDGTHPG
+1207 GTKDGAHPG

-1230 MYKGMVWITPDT
+1230 MYKGMAWITPDT

>member
-108 QLADVNAKNAAALEK
+108 QLADANAKNAAALEK

-138 NSTRRSANIS
+138 NSTRRNANIS

-172 AETANKQLS
+172 AETANKQLR

-197 LARLNSTIGKN
+197 LARLNSTI
-208 TDYVKTNSDSY
+208 DTNSNYSKKNSDAQ
-219 TKQKMTVGDYKAQV
+219 TRQKLTVGAYREEVKLAILEINKGNNTLRNFGTIAGNTGKILNTQLAPGFAQIGV
-233 KAAIAELDNGNR
+233 GMKTLI
-245 SLKNYTNLAKG
+245 SG
-256 YGGVLK
+256 YV
-262 SHVAGGFNEVRVS
+262 
-275 VSSMI
+275 
-280 KGMIGAQAIIGGIQK
+280 GAQAVI
-295 LIGLFKSGIQ
+295 SGIVKLFTLLREGAGD
-305 SIIDFEAANSK
+305 IVKFEFANSN
-316 LGAILGTTSKNIK
+316 LAAILGTTSDKIK
-329 DLTTDAQRLGATTK
+329 DLTADAQRLGATTK
-343 YTASQATALQVEL
+343 YTASQATELQIEL
-356 AKLGFSK
+356 AKLGFTK
-363 TEILQS
+363 KEILDS
-369 TEYVLKFAQATGAE
+369 TSAILRFAQATGAE
-383 LPEAAALAG
+383 LSEAAALSG
-392 ASLRMF
+392 AALRMF
-398 NADTSETER
+398 NADTKDTEQ
-407 YVSAMAVA
+407 YVSAMAIA
-415 TTKSALSF
+415 TSKSALSF
-423 SYLQTAMPIVGPVA
+423 SYLATALPIVGPVA
-437 KSFNFTI
+437 KAFNFTI

-456 AGFDASMAATATR
+456 AGFDASSSATATR
-469 NIFLNLAD
+469 NILLNLAD
-477 SGGKLATALGAPVKT
+477 GSGKLAKALGKPVKT
-492 LPDLVAGLRKLKDQ
+492 LPELVNGLQSLKDK
-506 GIDLNTTLD
+506 GVDLNTTLE

-524 MANFIEMSDKIVPLR
+524 FNAFLTAADKIVPLR
-539 EQITGVSKDLGDMAE
+539 NQITGVESELADMANT
-554 EMGNNV
+554 MGDNV
-560 QGAIYTLSSAW
+560 QGAIANLSSAW
-571 ESLMLSFSGGTGAA
+571 EAFMLSFSNTTGPA
-585 KDFINWVAAKIREI
+585 KEFLNWMADKIRSI
-599 ADLLKDPEQRSEDDV
+599 ANDLKTPEEKIGQI
-614 NQLQL
+614 
-619 AAQKEVQ
+619 
-626 TKMETQELEF
+626 ETDFREMA
-636 QVRIEQLRKKYRQKY
+636 KKR
-651 LSEGLKEEEANAK
+651 ANAK
-664 ATEKAQIEAA
+664 ILDEEKEFNAEYKRLRDAGDTDEEARTKALIQLSNKRIEITASERAEVEKLKKGAQYSTFEFENMSKFKNAA
-674 KEALVE
+674 ALMF
-680 LSLIKGRQ
+680 
-688 KEIYEEDL
+688 
-696 KNLDK
+696 
-701 AKGVYTQ
+701 GVYTKEAEKADKAQ
-708 TLKDW
+708 LNFSKSFFSLVESEEYNAGIDKIIDKYSKVTVDDDANNTKTL
-713 EEKWSFL
+713 
-720 GINFKNALA
+720 
-729 KMFNFE
+729 
-735 TDEIKDVNKA
+735 TD
-745 FVDFANIK
+745 
-753 MDVTKAESYNEALD
+753 
-767 KMIEKMKQIIEP
+767 
-779 VKVNT
+779 
-784 NTTKELTEKEKRELE
+784 KEKRELE

-920 FAIDQKYSNK
+920 FAIDQKYAIK
-930 KQLILEE
+930 KQQIFEE
-937 NAAYQIQFIAENA
+937 NAAYQIQLIAENA
-950 AAEQIIRDQTYQA
+950 AAEQIIRDQAFQTE
-963 DMLSLKKQLA
+963 MLSLKKQLA
-973 EKKITQREYA
+973 EKKITKKEYA
-983 EQEYQLT
+983 EQEYRLT
-990 LDYVRKSN
+990 LDYVRKTTQ
-998 EAAIDALELEFKT
+998 AAIDALELELKT
-1011 DNLSSDDRA
+1011 GKLNAEDEA
-1020 KIAEELQKLKAE
+1020 KITEELQKLKAE

-1038 EAEIAAIEKVT
+1038 EAEIKSIDDVT
-1049 KADEKSHKDRMRSL
+1049 KADAEAKKKRLKNLH
-1063 QDWLQTAQQAI
+1063 DWLQVASEAI
-1074 GSIGDL
+1074 GAIGDL
-1080 IATVYD
+1080 AVTLYD
-1086 GQITKIEDEQ
+1086 GKIEKVEEEQNANDE
-1096 DANND
+1096 
-1101 AYDQD
+1101 AYDRD
-1106 IERIEKK
+1106 IERIENLA
-1113 VEYGLLTEE
+1113 ERGAISEE
-1122 EAEVKKRAAKEKT
+1122 EAETRKRAAKDRTDK
-1135 EAKNRE
+1135 KNQD

-1230 MYKGMVWITPDT
+1230 MYKGMAWITPDT

-1320 KREFDLYILR
+1320 KRDFDLYILR